1 MAEEAKIVDSLIGEM
16 DAADTGSA
24 PTGTAPMHGGSET
37 VLGTNYGPGSAPLHG
52 GGEFGS
58 LHGGSGTRPLSAGF
72 NVVGGPDSEDAAP
85 VRPSKLELENARR
98 ATAASLKAFG
108 AGYVEPAGG
117 VSGLDTSHLDRARQ
131 IVVAREEKASRRRA
145 QAAENDLHNML
156 NPEERKNQ

>member
-1 MAEEAKIVDSLIGEM
+1 MGENEQMITDALIGEM

-58 LHGGSGTRPLSAGF
+58 LHGGTGTRQLSAGF
-72 NVVGGPDSEDAAP
+72 NVNSPDSYAAP
-85 VRPSKLELENARR
+85 ARPTKLELQAARR
-98 ATAASLKAFG
+98 ATAASLRAFG
-108 AGYVEPAGG
+108 TGYVEPAGG
-117 VSGLDTSHLDRARQ
+117 VSGLDTSHLDRALQ
-131 IVVAREEKASRRRA
+131 IVVEREEKASRRRA